1 MIIGMILG
9 LIVYSLTML
18 VIIGYEEWLNDRLVT
33 NSNIFSYNNGF
44 FRKWYRM
51 TNEFIDE
58 LGSYLD
64 RIDDFIYK
72 DTKNSIEKINIITKI
87 EELIFWLEQY
97 RSQHIEGE

>member
-1 MIIGMILG
+1 
-9 LIVYSLTML
+9 
-18 VIIGYEEWLNDRLVT
+18 
-33 NSNIFSYNNGF
+33 
-44 FRKWYRM
+44 M

-97 RSQHIEGE
+97 RSQHIEEE